1 MVNFIFRKMKE
12 REKNKEKY
20 ESDIRVLER
29 ENRDENFEEVEA
41 KISEAKRNTIQTSER
56 LVAEK
61 DNIEHKR

>member
-41 KISEAKRNTIQTSER
+41 KIAEAKRNTIQTSER